1 MPSGRSFYHEKQ
13 QHNSK
18 DSGICGGVSG
28 AGTDASVF
36 DGTDTADRL
45 NAFPHAHTR
54 APLRLRMRLA
64 LGTGGRRGG
73 STPALRTVR
82 YAADVPDRALHGV

>member
-18 DSGICGGVSG
+18 DRGICGGVSG

-36 DGTDTADRL
+36 DGTDTAEEKVGKIL
-45 NAFPHAHTR
+45 EQ
-54 APLRLRMRLA
+54 A
-64 LGTGGRRGG
+64 LERGGRDNVTLVLAQISGYEEKNILKRWAERH
-73 STPALRTVR
+73 STGR
-82 YAADVPDRALHGV
+82 